1 VRATLERL
9 GVAVR
14 SGVRVSR
21 VDEGVLRT
29 DQGDIAAEVIVWA
42 ASFAVS
48 TLAAE
53 AGLAVDDRGRVRV
66 DGTLRSESHQDVY
79 AVGDAAVVHVPRT
92 GELRMSCASGMP
104 IGAHAA
110 DAIRARAAGREPKP
124 LRFRYFIQCV
134 SLGRRDGLIQAVHA
148 DDTPKELVL
157 RG

>member
-1 VRATLERL
+1 
-9 GVAVR
+9 
-14 SGVRVSR
+14 VSR